1 MSAAILEQSPLRQ
14 AAARAGGINPL
25 CKELGVTRQSF
36 YEWQNNGGAT
46 PIYALLIARLTG
58 LGHFEVCAE
67 RYHEQLALVADYFAR
82 R

>member
-1 MSAAILEQSPLRQ
+1 MSAAILEQTPLRA

-25 CKELGVTRQSF
+25 CRELGVTRQSF
-36 YEWQNNGGAT
+36 YDWEKQAGAT

-58 LGHFEVCAE
+58 LDHFTVCAE
-67 RYHEQLALVADYFAR
+67 RYHDQLVAVADYFAR